1 MIGEELGT
9 VMQPLP
15 NGFSFLLIESF
26 SNFDVSGTATLIL
39 TIFTPM
45 VETSFIFNAAVAEV
59 AASLDMLCP
68 AHQQARRKL
77 ILSWLKRIAKLEYS
91 KKSLDTCS
99 SANFNLLCVLLTNT
113 TQPEPLDRYVV
124 CHPLWD
130 RDSDGQCSFGL
141 AGHPLPRAKKT

>member
-15 NGFSFLLIESF
+15 NGVSFLSMESF
-26 SNFDVSGTATLIL
+26 SNFDVSGAATLIL

-68 AHQQARRKL
+68 ARSASTVKTDPF
-77 ILSWLKRIAKLEYS
+77 IV
-91 KKSLDTCS
+91 KKDC
-99 SANFNLLCVLLTNT
+99 
-113 TQPEPLDRYVV
+113 
-124 CHPLWD
+124 
-130 RDSDGQCSFGL
+130 
-141 AGHPLPRAKKT
+141 